1 MADQREQ
8 ASGVANIIDIM
19 SEMNRGNFIIECGR
33 QLQEAKDAIVRTGK
47 SAKLTITLEIIPAGM
62 RDGRI
67 NQLEIKPSVT
77 IKEPQESQG
86 AWIFFVSEDGRIS
99 RNDPQQEILNFEKEQ
114 SDANRS

>member
-1 MADQREQ
+1 MADQQQQAAQ
-8 ASGVANIIDIM
+8 ASDIISVM
-19 SEMNRGNFIIECGR
+19 AELNRGNFMIECGR

-47 SAKLTITLEIIPAGM
+47 KAKLTITLEIIPAGM

-67 NQLEIKPSVT
+67 NQLEISPSVT

-86 AWIFFVSEDGRIS
+86 TSIFFVGEDGRLT

-114 SDANRS
+114 SNASR